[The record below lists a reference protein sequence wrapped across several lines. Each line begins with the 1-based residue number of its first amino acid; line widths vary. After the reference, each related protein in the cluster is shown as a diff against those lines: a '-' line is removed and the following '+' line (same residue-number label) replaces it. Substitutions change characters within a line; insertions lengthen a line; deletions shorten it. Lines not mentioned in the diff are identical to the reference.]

1 MFRPEGVYVAMLTPF
16 DENGSIHEGE
26 LRRIVDFQI
35 EGGVHGLFPI
45 SSVGEFIHMSREEKF
60 RMMEIV
66 IDQNNGRVKITP
78 GVGTSNPAESIILAQ
93 KAKHLGCDGVVVAPP
108 YFYPLSQENIEQYF
122 ETIAEAV
129 SIPNI
134 LYNIPLFTQPLSYD
148 VVKRL
153 SRHKNIVG
161 MKDSSGSMVDF
172 MHFMDK
178 IKIAG
183 EDIHIL
189 TGREETLFPCLMVGG
204 KGCMTATSGIL
215 PEIMVDI
222 YDAWKKGEYQEA
234 RQLQTSI
241 LLILRTMFA
250 LPFPLGF
257 KLAMEMRGFKMGP
270 PKQPLSDAERFKYRN
285 MKTRIEKVMKVILE
299 KLEKDRKATAQ
310 YQRSD
315 PNFWL
320 IPLGQHPIVCPSA
333 TRTKITLLKIQGDDN
348 IPDDDRQAC
357 HLSYLDK
364 AKRKD
369 FLFVPESGPMDSQL
383 Y

>member
-1 MFRPEGVYVAMLTPF
+1 MFKPEGVYVAMLTPF

-66 IDQNNGRVKITP
+66 IDQNKGRVKITP
-78 GVGTSNPAESIILAQ
+78 GVGSSNPAESISLAQ
-93 KAKHLGCDGVVVAPP
+93 KAKDLGCDGVVVAPP
-108 YFYPLSQENIEQYF
+108 YFYQMSQENIETYF
-122 ETIAEAV
+122 ETIANGV
-129 SIPNI
+129 DIPNI

-153 SRHKNIVG
+153 ARHKNIVG

-183 EDIHIL
+183 EDIHVL

-222 YDAWKKGEYQEA
+222 YDAWKKEEYEEA

-257 KLAMEMRGFKMGP
+257 KVAMEMRGFKMGP

-285 MKTRIEKVMKVILE
+285 MRTRIEKVMKGILE
-299 KLEKDRKATAQ
+299 KLEKDRK
-310 YQRSD
+310 
-315 PNFWL
+315 
-320 IPLGQHPIVCPSA
+320 VSA
-333 TRTKITLLKIQGDDN
+333 
-348 IPDDDRQAC
+348 
-357 HLSYLDK
+357 
-364 AKRKD
+364 
-369 FLFVPESGPMDSQL
+369 
-383 Y
+383 

>member
-1 MFRPEGVYVAMLTPF
+1 MFKPEGVYVAMLTPF
-16 DENGSIHEGE
+16 NEEGSINEAE

-35 EGGVHGLFPI
+35 RGGVDGLFPI

-66 IDQNNGRVKITP
+66 VDQNDGRVKITP
-78 GVGTSNPAESIILAQ
+78 GVGSSNPAESISLAQ
-93 KAKHLGCDGVVVAPP
+93 KAKDLGCDGIVVAPP
-108 YFYPLSQENIEQYF
+108 YFYQMSQENIETYF
-122 ETIAEAV
+122 EAIADGV
-129 SIPNI
+129 NIPNI

-183 EDIHIL
+183 EDIHML

-222 YDAWKKGEYQEA
+222 YEAWKKGEYEEA

-285 MKTRIEKVMKVILE
+285 LKTRIEKIMGGILE
-299 KLEKDRKATAQ
+299 NLAKDRKATA
-310 YQRSD
+310 
-315 PNFWL
+315 
-320 IPLGQHPIVCPSA
+320 
-333 TRTKITLLKIQGDDN
+333 
-348 IPDDDRQAC
+348 
-357 HLSYLDK
+357 
-364 AKRKD
+364 
-369 FLFVPESGPMDSQL
+369 
-383 Y
+383 